1 VYEGRQLPFANL
13 QDFKEAIKNKWKE
26 VAIETV
32 RKFIAQWK
40 ILNVVRKQNGSA
52 IQHIFC

>member
-26 VAIETV
+26 VATETV